1 MIALVVLM
9 EVLMGMVT
17 ATSTNFTVTGFI
29 EGITCDSTGTYLT
42 LAEFSGT
49 GQIFFSSNGG
59 SVWAASNA
67 PGVGYNAIGANPVQ
81 NQYVVAVGTD
91 NSVVLSS
98 NFGQSWSTSSSN
110 VPGSTFA
117 IDAVAVANG
126 YSTVIAMSTS
136 TAANGQC
143 VYISSNGGSTW
154 SSALGPSL
162 AGAVCNT
169 VAANGDASQIV
180 LSLSQSN
187 GLYLSTNLG
196 SSWTQ
201 VYSTSSTSATLNIY
215 SIVYNSHLSVFYA
228 TVAGQETNP
237 VLKSNVGATLWSA
250 ITGTWAHPIVIDPTG
265 IAVSYDGQ
273 YIMINDDGNIQFSA
287 DGGLSY
293 YKALVPPNAGGLAC
307 MATED
312 VSPPPFYMFVTSKTV
327 YTTTTLPTPSP
338 TRAPSLSPSD
348 APSSSSSGSLCD
360 SSVCPTSCP
369 YGFSKSYEN
378 SFTGCVVY
386 CKSQPTNGQCSST
399 GSGCESSC
407 RTAGE
412 LAGIIIGVVVGV
424 ALIVAIIYFV
434 VRRCCCQPPPSTAT
448 VNLTSEM
455 QSVQNP
461 IASGKDNA
469 AISKAV

>member
-9 EVLMGMVT
+9 AVLMGMVT

-110 VPGSTFA
+110 VPGSTSA
-117 IDAVAVANG
+117 IEAVAVANG
-126 YSTVIAMSTS
+126 NSTVIAMSTS

-162 AGAVCNT
+162 TGAVCNT

-215 SIVYNSHLSVFYA
+215 SIVYNSYFSVFYA
-228 TVAGQETNP
+228 TIAGQETNP

-250 ITGTWAHPIVIDPTG
+250 ITGTWAHPIVTNPTG
-265 IAVSYDGQ
+265 IAVSYNGQ
-273 YIMINDDGNIQFSA
+273 YIMINDYGNIQFSS
-287 DGGLSY
+287 DGGESY
-293 YKALVPPNAGGLAC
+293 VESLEVPTGGLAC

-312 VSPPPFYMFVTSKTV
+312 VFPPPFYMYVTSKTV

-348 APSSSSSGSLCD
+348 ADGWCD
-360 SSVCPTSCP
+360 SSACPTSCP

-424 ALIVAIIYFV
+424 ALIVAIIYYV
-434 VRRCCCQPPPSTAT
+434 VRRGYCQPPPSTAT

-455 QSVQNP
+455 QSVQKPN
-461 IASGKDNA
+461 ATGNDNA